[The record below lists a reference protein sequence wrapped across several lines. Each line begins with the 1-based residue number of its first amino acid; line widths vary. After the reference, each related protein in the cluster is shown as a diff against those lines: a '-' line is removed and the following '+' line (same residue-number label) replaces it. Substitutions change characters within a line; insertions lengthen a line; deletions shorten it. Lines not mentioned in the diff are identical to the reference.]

1 MAGNDRLLERD
12 DLVRTKVCME
22 VGLRLGEEDDGAVC
36 SSTRELA
43 ARLSRGRE
51 RDSIVEGQTKR
62 LVGLLG
68 TLVVEEILDDVVPD
82 GEEGAAGCVRRG
94 VLAVGARN
102 APGERSYRRDLAPL
116 RE

>member
-1 MAGNDRLLERD
+1 MPCDNRLLKRD
-12 DLVRTKVCME
+12 DLVRTKVRME

-82 GEEGAAGCVRRG
+82 GEEGAARRVGRG
-94 VLAVGARN
+94 VDAIRACDTASEG
-102 APGERSYRRDLAPL
+102 S
-116 RE
+116 